1 MNDEKREVQSPEK
14 GGGTSFREIIQII
27 GKKIWYA
34 LGGALLITV
43 VAVLIFA
50 FAINPFI
57 HINSMSFQ
65 LSYPKSGS
73 GKYPDGSVFD
83 YQDIISENVINE
95 VKKNN
100 DAFSSINVKSAIQN
114 DGISIVATTD
124 SDGNVVYTISLKELY
139 FKGIDTKDFIEAL
152 TKTYQSAV
160 MVNKKIVERLDFKLD
175 VPVFEQAT
183 FKDQVVLLSEQ
194 KSTIVSQ
201 YNSWIGEYS
210 AGRIVANKPLSSY
223 RAEAITVFA
232 DNIKTSIENT
242 LTLNGYEYFNKNVT
256 ADEVK
261 ARVEQLQDELK
272 LDLAILAE
280 LKKYYT
286 EMSPAAREA
295 RTPYGMRSRASEVYV
310 GASDENGGST
320 GGDIVIMPGDSD
332 LSQKMAYY
340 SERAAILQQQ
350 IMRLTNLDSA
360 DESTDISAVNFET
373 TANKIKEFGKKYLDS
388 QLQVLNGKA
397 ETLKN
402 VIREIYTTD
411 TVIIFQ
417 SQKPETDGSV
427 GVLLVGICV
436 FIVAFVVIAAFIYVR
451 NKKSLQAQCAAQ
463 SSGADSAAA
472 DEAEE
477 PEKPDG
483 DKKE

>member
-1 MNDEKREVQSPEK
+1 M
-14 GGGTSFREIIQII
+14 
-27 GKKIWYA
+27 
-34 LGGALLITV
+34 GGALLITV

-57 HINSMSFQ
+57 LSNSMSFQ
-65 LSYPKSGS
+65 LSYPKSAS

-83 YQDIISENVINE
+83 YQDIISEDVINE

-100 DAFSSINVKSAIQN
+100 DAFSSINTKSAIQN

-124 SDGNVVYTISLKELY
+124 SDGNVIYTISLKELY

-152 TKTYQSAV
+152 TETYRSAV
-160 MVNKKIVERLDFKLD
+160 MVNEKIVKRLDFKLD
-175 VPVFEQAT
+175 IAVFEQAT

-194 KSTIVSQ
+194 KSTIISQ

-210 AGRIVANKPLSSY
+210 AGRIVADKPLSSY

-286 EMSPAAREA
+286 EMSPVAQEA
-295 RTPYGMRSRASEVYV
+295 RTSYAMRSRAADVYA
-310 GASDENGGST
+310 GASDESGGST

-340 SERAAILQQQ
+340 SERAAILRQQ
-350 IMRLTNLDSA
+350 IMRLTNLGNA
-360 DESTDISAVNFET
+360 DETTDISKINFEK
-373 TANKIKEFGKKYLDS
+373 TASEIRAFGEKYLDR
-388 QLQVLNGKA
+388 QLQDMNTKA
-397 ETLKN
+397 DTLKS
-402 VIREIYTTD
+402 VICEIYSTD
-411 TVIIFQ
+411 VDVIFQ
-417 SQKPETDGSV
+417 SQKPDTDGSV
-427 GVLLVGICV
+427 GVLLVGICI
-436 FIVAFVVIAAFIYVR
+436 FIVAFIVIAAIVYVR

-463 SSGADSAAA
+463 SSGADSAEA
-472 DEAEE
+472 DEAEKPDE
-477 PEKPDG
+477 PDG